1 MAETSSSTTFP
12 IRSSTDSDN
21 NSSNS
26 HLNPSHSNHNNS
38 SNHNLHNSH
47 SPSHS
52 SPSSSSS
59 SRLSNHQY
67 NQLRQHHRPFILGS
81 CFHLTS
87 LPFCPFRDCLYS
99 ECPKRR
105 RLQQQ
110 QQTQTIGR
118 SDQPNNRTI
127 NFLFPPNGGILTIVQ
142 SDPPNLRSCLKKT
155 RGQVN
160 KRLVEPDLDP
170 DTRTAA
176 LVRFRFPAET
186 FEQLIQRGVSRSL
199 QRSLEFQAQRAE
211 DQRGQWVEPFPEID
225 PAKPE
230 WNPLQPTFR
239 PFRQL

>member
-52 SPSSSSS
+52 SLSSSS

-81 CFHLTS
+81 CSHLTS

-142 SDPPNLRSCLKKT
+142 SDLPNLKSCLKKT
-155 RGQVN
+155 RDQVN
-160 KRLVEPDLDP
+160 RRLVEPDLAP
-170 DTRTAA
+170 DTRAA
-176 LVRFRFPAET
+176 ARVRFRFPAET
-186 FEQLIQRGVSRSL
+186 LEQLIQRGVSRSL
-199 QRSLEFQAQRAE
+199 RQSLEFQAQRAE

-230 WNPLQPTFR
+230 WDPLQPTFR